1 MSTYRKFGWFF
12 NANYSKTINIK
23 ISRNLGH
30 FNLGAVKVKILFWTT
45 TFFIIYTYILYP
57 VGIWAF
63 SRRKPSTE
71 TTDPIIISEWPNIT
85 VVVAVYN
92 EQHRIINKIRNLQ
105 ALDYDQDK
113 LHILF
118 VSDGSNDATNKL
130 LTHEPKVELLSY
142 PQRRGKPYA
151 LNLALQKISSEI
163 IVFTDVRQ
171 ELTPYSLRYL
181 VASLSQ
187 PNIGAVSGELV
198 HWSTN
203 NCIAEHIGLYWRYE
217 KWIRKSESRFAS
229 TIGATGALYAIHRA
243 DYSPLAEDT
252 LLDDFEIPLQIIRQG
267 KRVLLDS
274 RAIIYDELQKDATGE
289 RKRKIRT
296 LTGNFQAF
304 TRNTWLFSPR
314 KNPIFLQFISHKVFR
329 LLVPYAMLLLLISSL
344 FTSGLFYKITLAA
357 QLLFYLL
364 SFIGFL
370 LPYLKKYRLI
380 SFATVFIELNAA
392 AVLALFN
399 YLTGQVDPRW
409 EKT

>member
-1 MSTYRKFGWFF
+1 M
-12 NANYSKTINIK
+12 
-23 ISRNLGH
+23 
-30 FNLGAVKVKILFWTT
+30 KILFWTMV
-45 TFFIIYTYILYP
+45 FFIFYTYLLYP
-57 VGIWAF
+57 IGIWAL
-63 SRRKPSTE
+63 SRRKPLE
-71 TTDPIIISEWPNIT
+71 TSDPKVILEWPNLTII
-85 VVVAVYN
+85 VAVYN
-92 EQHRIINKIRNLQ
+92 EQHRVINKIRNLQ

-113 LHILF
+113 LRILF
-118 VSDGSNDATNKL
+118 VSDGSTDATNQLITNEK
-130 LTHEPKVELLSY
+130 TVELLHY
-142 PQRRGKPYA
+142 LQRRGKPYA
-151 LNLALQKISSEI
+151 LNLALSKIHSEI
-163 IVFTDVRQ
+163 VVFTDVRQ
-171 ELTPYSLRYL
+171 KLASNSLRYL
-181 VASLSQ
+181 IASLLRTKV
-187 PNIGAVSGELV
+187 GAVSGELV
-198 HWSTN
+198 HWDAS

>member
-1 MSTYRKFGWFF
+1 M
-12 NANYSKTINIK
+12 
-23 ISRNLGH
+23 
-30 FNLGAVKVKILFWTT
+30 KILFWITA
-45 TFFIIYTYILYP
+45 FFIFYTYLLYP
-57 VGIWAF
+57 VGIWAL
-63 SRRKPSTE
+63 SRRKPSE
-71 TTDPIIISEWPNIT
+71 TIDPTIISEWPNLT

-92 EQHRIINKIRNLQ
+92 EQHRIINKVRNLQ

-118 VSDGSNDATNKL
+118 VSDGSNDATNEL
-130 LTHEPKVELLSY
+130 LTREPKVELLSY

-151 LNLALQKISSEI
+151 LNFTLQKISSEI
-163 IVFTDVRQ
+163 IVLTNIRQ
-171 ELTPYSLRYL
+171 ELTPHSLRYL
-181 VASLSQ
+181 VASLLQ

-198 HWSTN
+198 HRSAN
-203 NCIAEHIGLYWRYE
+203 SCISEHIGLYWRYE

-267 KRVLLDS
+267 KRVLLDN
-274 RAIIYDELQKDATGE
+274 RAIIYDELQEDTTGE

-304 TRNTWLFSPR
+304 TRNLWLFSPR

-329 LLVPYAMLLLLISSL
+329 LLIPYAMLILLIASL
-344 FTSGLFYKITLAA
+344 FMPGFFYKIALAF

-364 SFIGFL
+364 SFIGFV
-370 LPYLKKYRLI
+370 LPHLKKYRLI
-380 SFATVFIELNAA
+380 SFATVFIEMNGA

-399 YLTGQVDPRW
+399 FLTEQVDPRW